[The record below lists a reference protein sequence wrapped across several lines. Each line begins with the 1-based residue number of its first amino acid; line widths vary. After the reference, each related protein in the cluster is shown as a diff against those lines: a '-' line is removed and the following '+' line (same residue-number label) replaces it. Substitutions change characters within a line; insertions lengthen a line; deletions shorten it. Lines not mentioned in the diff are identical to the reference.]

1 VSSMRRRLLV
11 WLLLT
16 VLLGGLAAASVVFY
30 QARKQVNELFDYQLR
45 QLALALRDR
54 AYSPTQLAEALR
66 EEAGSDFVIQVW
78 SPDGRLL
85 YGSHPNL
92 EAPGPVAPG
101 FGDVETS
108 SGAWRVFATFHRG
121 LTIQVAQHRLAREAL
136 ALGAALRTLIPFLL
150 VLPLMGWLIWKL
162 VGREVKV
169 LEATAQAVA
178 RRSPESLEP
187 IDASTAP
194 TEVQPLMSALNGL
207 LARLGAALTQ
217 QRQFIAD
224 AAHELRTPLTALRL
238 QLQLAERARDAAERD
253 KAHAA
258 LREGIARAVHV
269 VEQLLALARADPEA
283 PHAARSAVDLA
294 ELAHSVVREFDAAAA
309 ARGLALAL
317 DAPQPVV
324 IEGNRVTLHALMEN
338 LLDNAIRY
346 SGRDAGAN
354 DCQAAGADDGQDTS
368 KDDDLDAGADDGR
381 AAGTETVDIRVRREG
396 GDAVFEVED
405 RGPGIAPAERE
416 RVFDRFYRG
425 ESAAEGGTGL
435 GLAIIRR
442 IAERHGGRVELL
454 DAPAARGLLARVVI
468 PA

>member
-1 VSSMRRRLLV
+1 MRKRLLV

-16 VLLGGLAAASVVFY
+16 VLLGGLVAASVVFY

-54 AYSPTQLAEALR
+54 AYSPAQLAEALR

-92 EAPGPVAPG
+92 EAPGPVSPG
-101 FGDVETS
+101 FGDVGTS
-108 SGAWRVFATFHRG
+108 SGQWRVFATFHRG

-169 LEATAQAVA
+169 LEVTAQAVA

-194 TEVQPLMSALNGL
+194 SEVQPLMSALNGL
-207 LARLGAALTQ
+207 LGRLGTALTQ

-238 QLQLAERARDAAERD
+238 QLQLAERARDEAERD
-253 KAHAA
+253 RAHAA
-258 LREGIARAVHV
+258 LREGIGRAVHV

-283 PHAARSAVDLA
+283 RNHVAHNPVDLA
-294 ELAHSVVREFDAAAA
+294 DLARSVVQEFDAAAG

-317 DAPQPVV
+317 DAQEPVV
-324 IEGNRVTLHALMEN
+324 IEGNRATLHALMEN
-338 LLDNAIRY
+338 LVDNAIRY
-346 SGRDAGAN
+346 SGDGAGAEV
-354 DCQAAGADDGQDTS
+354 A
-368 KDDDLDAGADDGR
+368 
-381 AAGTETVDIRVRREG
+381 IRVRKEG
-396 GDAVFEVED
+396 GDAVFDVED
-405 RGPGIAPAERE
+405 RGLGILPAERD

-435 GLAIIRR
+435 GLAIVRR
-442 IAERHGGRVELL
+442 VAERHGGRVELL
-454 DAPAARGLLARVVI
+454 EAPGGRGLLARVVI
-468 PA
+468 PAQAGIQPLVIPA